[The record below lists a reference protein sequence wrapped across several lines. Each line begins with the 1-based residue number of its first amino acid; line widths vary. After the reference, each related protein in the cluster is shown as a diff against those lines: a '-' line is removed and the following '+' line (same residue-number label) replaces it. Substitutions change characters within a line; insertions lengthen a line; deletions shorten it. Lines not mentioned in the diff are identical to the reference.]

1 MKRIVTI
8 CAILEEPELC
18 QKEFNEVVSNYQEII
33 RGRMGIPFN
42 DNNIAAISIVAVG
55 TMDEINSF
63 TGKLGNIAHVQ
74 IKTAISKK
82 EVE

>member
-63 TGKLGNIAHVQ
+63 TGKLGNISHVQ